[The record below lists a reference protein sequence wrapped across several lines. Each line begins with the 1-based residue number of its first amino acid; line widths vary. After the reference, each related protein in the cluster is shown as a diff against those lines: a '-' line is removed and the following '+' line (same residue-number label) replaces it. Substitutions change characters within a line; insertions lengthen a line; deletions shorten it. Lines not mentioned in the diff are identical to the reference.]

1 VVRRGQFTPVIRDRF
16 CAQEFGLTLSAALV
30 EVIEVRPRM
39 PIVSKQQLAL
49 SLGMATATIDR
60 WIARHPDFPVVT
72 AGQGGAHVVAWQFDV
87 EAVRGCLAGKRAEQ
101 LLARDARQAA
111 IHAIARG

>member
-1 VVRRGQFTPVIRDRF
+1 VVRRGQFTPVVRDRF

-60 WIARHPDFPVVT
+60 WIAR
-72 AGQGGAHVVAWQFDV
+72 
-87 EAVRGCLAGKRAEQ
+87 AEQ

-111 IHAIARG
+111 IRAIARG